1 MVKILLGIALA
12 VMVATAA
19 LGFFTHENVVK
30 VQVRRIKAEQDL
42 ATRTT
47 QLANTKTKLE
57 KTEGELTAAND
68 EIKKKGE
75 EIAMQK
81 GMIDEINNKLKIASE
96 DLEKKTAE
104 VTKLDAELKK
114 VMGDKGDGTKFDP
127 EALAKQIEELKT
139 NYNKATTEAAEARA
153 LVESLTKQKKLEEDK
168 VAVLELYKKSRELGL
183 MRMGT
188 SGRILAVNS
197 GWNFVV
203 LSIGDKQGA
212 VMNATMLVVRGG
224 EPIAKVRISSVEPST
239 SIADILPGSVR
250 RGVTVQPGDNVVFEG
265 RNPAAAALPPAAAG
279 GLPPLPQH

>member
-1 MVKILLGIALA
+1 MAKILLGIALA

-19 LGFFTHENVVK
+19 LGFLAHDNAVK
-30 VQVRRIKAEQDL
+30 LQGVLKDTKQNLK
-42 ATRTT
+42 TT
-47 QLANTKTKLE
+47 TTNLANTKTKLE

-81 GMIDEINNKLKIASE
+81 GMIDELNKKIAEAITAMEAKTGEYAKLKKEYDDYVTLHGGPKAEGGDNPIV
-96 DLEKKTAE
+96 TA
-104 VTKLDAELKK
+104 LKAD
-114 VMGDKGDGTKFDP
+114 V
-127 EALAKQIEELKT
+127 AKAQ
-139 NYNKATTEAAEARA
+139 TEAAEARA
-153 LVESLTKQKKLEEDK
+153 LVESLTKQKKDVEDK
-168 VAVLELYKKSRELGL
+168 VAALEQYKKSRELGL

>member
-19 LGFFTHENVVK
+19 LGFLAHDNAVK
-30 VQVRRIKAEQDL
+30 LQGVLKDTKQNLK
-42 ATRTT
+42 TT
-47 QLANTKTKLE
+47 TTNLANTKTKLE

-96 DLEKKTAE
+96 DLEKKTKDVADLNKKIEDLIGKGPGGE
-104 VTKLDAELKK
+104 VVNVEQLKK
-114 VMGDKGDGTKFDP
+114 QMD
-127 EALAKQIEELKT
+127 ELKT
-139 NYNKATTEAAEARA
+139 NFNKAQTEAAEARA
-153 LVESLTKQKKLEEDK
+153 LVESLTKQKKEVEDK
-168 VAVLELYKKSRELGL
+168 LAILEQYKKSRELGL

-279 GLPPLPQH
+279 GQPPLPQH